1 MLDVFGP
8 YRDSHLDPE
17 ILNRMHLSFGNAV
30 PKISL
35 NGLFRGSAHS
45 NEHLFNGKSDMKAQ
59 LLPIYH
65 KILEENSINDKYAD
79 YLLAQTALEAT

>member
-1 MLDVFGP
+1 MIDVFAP

-17 ILNRMHLSFGNAV
+17 ILNRMHLSFGNVV

-35 NGLFRGSAHS
+35 NGLFSGNTHS
-45 NEHLFNGKSDMKAQ
+45 SEHLFSGKSDMKAQ

-65 KILEENSINDKYAD
+65 KILEENNINVKYAD